1 MIMKYEV
8 RDKYN
13 NFLFNTFKSYK
24 DANKFIIDFCSTTKL
39 LSADEI
45 EVVQLLSIEDKD
57 KLCDKLIRQI
67 KNNVSDN
74 DLVNLYN
81 HGYRICDHDVIE
93 GYYINELY
101 IKFLIVDNNHEI
113 MILSYAVETNDS
125 LEIIEYEQIRQ
136 DCIV

>member
-1 MIMKYEV
+1 MKYEV

-24 DANKFIIDFCSTTKL
+24 ESNKFIIDFCHTTKL

-45 EVVQLLSIEDKD
+45 EIVQILSNEDKD
-57 KLCDKLIRQI
+57 KLCDKIIIQI
-67 KNNVSDN
+67 KNNLADN
-74 DLVNLYN
+74 ELVNIYN
-81 HGYRICDHDVIE
+81 HGYRICDHNVIE
-93 GYYINELY
+93 GYGINEFF

-113 MILSYAVETNDS
+113 MLLSYSVETNDS

-136 DCIV
+136 DYLV